1 MQKCKKVWNIEMT
14 VAMEQ
19 DFDSPEL
26 AANQLQPSDKSK
38 VKEITGQRIIFS
50 TVKLLKE
57 DKTADGLRSK
67 KNKGVGGTSSGTN
80 QADV

>member
-1 MQKCKKVWNIEMT
+1 MQKCKKVWNLEMT

-26 AANQLQPSDKSK
+26 AANQIQPSDKAK
-38 VKEITGQRIIFS
+38 VKEITSQRIVFS

-57 DKTADGLRSK
+57 DKADGLRSK
-67 KNKGVGGTSSGTN
+67 ENKGVGGTSSGTN
-80 QADV
+80 

>member
-14 VAMEQ
+14 VVMEQ

-26 AANQLQPSDKSK
+26 AANQFQPSDKAK

-57 DKTADGLRSK
+57 DKTDGLRSK
-67 KNKGVGGTSSGTN
+67 ENKGVGGSSTGTN

>member
-1 MQKCKKVWNIEMT
+1 MQKCKKVWNLEMT

-26 AANQLQPSDKSK
+26 AANQIQPSDKAK
-38 VKEITGQRIIFS
+38 VKAITGQRILFS

-57 DKTADGLRSK
+57 DKAEGLRSK
-67 KNKGVGGTSSGTN
+67 KDKGVGGSSTGTN
-80 QADV
+80 

>member
-1 MQKCKKVWNIEMT
+1 MQKCKKVWNLEMT

-26 AANQLQPSDKSK
+26 AANQIQPSDKAK

-57 DKTADGLRSK
+57 DKADGLRSK
-67 KNKGVGGTSSGTN
+67 EDKGVGGSSTGTN
-80 QADV
+80 

>member
-1 MQKCKKVWNIEMT
+1 MQKCKKVCNLEMT

-26 AANQLQPSDKSK
+26 AANQIQPSDKAK

-57 DKTADGLRSK
+57 DKVDGLRSK
-67 KNKGVGGTSSGTN
+67 KDKGVGGSSTGTN

>member
-26 AANQLQPSDKSK
+26 AANQIQPSDKAK
-38 VKEITGQRIIFS
+38 VKEITSQRIIFS

-57 DKTADGLRSK
+57 DKADGLRSK
-67 KNKGVGGTSSGTN
+67 KDKGVGGSSTGTN
-80 QADV
+80 

>member
-1 MQKCKKVWNIEMT
+1 MQKCKKVWNLEMT

-26 AANQLQPSDKSK
+26 AANQIQPSDKAK
-38 VKEITGQRIIFS
+38 VKEITGQRILFS

-57 DKTADGLRSK
+57 DKADGLRSK
-67 KNKGVGGTSSGTN
+67 EDKGVRGSSTGTN

>member
-1 MQKCKKVWNIEMT
+1 MQKCKKVWNLEMT

-26 AANQLQPSDKSK
+26 AANQIQPSDKAK
-38 VKEITGQRIIFS
+38 VKEITGQRILFS

-57 DKTADGLRSK
+57 DKADGLRSK
-67 KNKGVGGTSSGTN
+67 EDKGGGGTSSGTN
-80 QADV
+80 

>member
-1 MQKCKKVWNIEMT
+1 MKCKKVWNLEMT

-38 VKEITGQRIIFS
+38 VKAITGQRILFS

-57 DKTADGLRSK
+57 DKADGLRPKEDQGASGSGK
-67 KNKGVGGTSSGTN
+67 KGD
-80 QADV
+80 QANV

>member
-1 MQKCKKVWNIEMT
+1 MQKCKKVWNLEMT

-26 AANQLQPSDKSK
+26 AANQIQPSDKAK

-57 DKTADGLRSK
+57 DKADGLRSK
-67 KNKGVGGTSSGTN
+67 KDKGVGGSSTGTN
-80 QADV
+80 

>member
-1 MQKCKKVWNIEMT
+1 MQKCKKVWNLEMT

-26 AANQLQPSDKSK
+26 AANQIQPSDKAK
-38 VKEITGQRIIFS
+38 VKEITSQRIVFS

-57 DKTADGLRSK
+57 DKADGLRSK
-67 KNKGVGGTSSGTN
+67 ENKGVGGSSTGTN
-80 QADV
+80 

>member
-1 MQKCKKVWNIEMT
+1 MQKCKKVWNLEMT

-26 AANQLQPSDKSK
+26 AANQIQPSDKAK
-38 VKEITGQRIIFS
+38 VKEITSQRIIFS

-57 DKTADGLRSK
+57 DKADGLRSK
-67 KNKGVGGTSSGTN
+67 EDKGAGGTSSGTN
-80 QADV
+80 

>member
-1 MQKCKKVWNIEMT
+1 MQKCKKVWNLEVT

-26 AANQLQPSDKSK
+26 AANQIQPSDKAK

-57 DKTADGLRSK
+57 DKVDGLRSK
-67 KNKGVGGTSSGTN
+67 KDKGVGGSSTGTN

>member
-1 MQKCKKVWNIEMT
+1 MQKCKKVWNLEMT

-26 AANQLQPSDKSK
+26 AANQIQPSDKAK

-57 DKTADGLRSK
+57 DKADGLRSK
-67 KNKGVGGTSSGTN
+67 EDKGVRGSGTGTN
-80 QADV
+80 

>member
-1 MQKCKKVWNIEMT
+1 MQKCKKFWNYEMT
-14 VAMEQ
+14 VVMEQ
-19 DFDSPEL
+19 EFDNVED
-26 AANQLQPSDKSK
+26 AANQIQASDKSK
-38 VKEITGQRIIFS
+38 VREISGQRILFS

>member
-1 MQKCKKVWNIEMT
+1 MQKCKKVWNLEMT

-26 AANQLQPSDKSK
+26 AANQIQPSDKAK
-38 VKEITGQRIIFS
+38 VKEITGQRILFS

-57 DKTADGLRSK
+57 DKTDGLRSK
-67 KNKGVGGTSSGTN
+67 KDKGVGESSTGTN
-80 QADV
+80 

>member
-26 AANQLQPSDKSK
+26 AANQIQPSDKAK
-38 VKEITGQRIIFS
+38 VKEITSQRIIFS

-57 DKTADGLRSK
+57 DKADGLRSK
-67 KNKGVGGTSSGTN
+67 EDKGVGGSSTGTN
-80 QADV
+80 

>member
-1 MQKCKKVWNIEMT
+1 MQKCKKVWNLEMT

-26 AANQLQPSDKSK
+26 AANQIQPSDKAK
-38 VKEITGQRIIFS
+38 VKEITSQRIVFS

-57 DKTADGLRSK
+57 DKADGLRSK
-67 KNKGVGGTSSGTN
+67 EDKGVGGSSTGTN
-80 QADV
+80 

>member
-26 AANQLQPSDKSK
+26 AANQIQPSDKAK

-57 DKTADGLRSK
+57 DKADGLRSK

-80 QADV
+80 

>member
-1 MQKCKKVWNIEMT
+1 MQKCKKVWNLEMT

-26 AANQLQPSDKSK
+26 AANQIQPSDKAK
-38 VKEITGQRIIFS
+38 VKAITGQRIIFS

-57 DKTADGLRSK
+57 DKADGLRSK
-67 KNKGVGGTSSGTN
+67 EDKGAGGTSSGTN
-80 QADV
+80 

>member
-1 MQKCKKVWNIEMT
+1 MQKCKKVWNLEMT

-26 AANQLQPSDKSK
+26 AANQIQPSDKAK
-38 VKEITGQRIIFS
+38 VKEITSQRIIFS

-57 DKTADGLRSK
+57 DKADGLRSK
-67 KNKGVGGTSSGTN
+67 ENKGVRGSGTGTN
-80 QADV
+80 

>member
-1 MQKCKKVWNIEMT
+1 MT

-26 AANQLQPSDKSK
+26 AANQFQPSDKSK
-38 VKEITGQRIIFS
+38 VKAITGQRILFS

-57 DKTADGLRSK
+57 DKADGLRPKEDQGASGAGK
-67 KNKGVGGTSSGTN
+67 KGD
-80 QADV
+80 QANV

>member
-1 MQKCKKVWNIEMT
+1 MRCKKVWNLEMT

-26 AANQLQPSDKSK
+26 AANQIQPSDKAK

-57 DKTADGLRSK
+57 DKADGLRSK
-67 KNKGVGGTSSGTN
+67 EDQGASGSGKKGDPTN
-80 QADV
+80 V

>member
-26 AANQLQPSDKSK
+26 AANQFQPSDKAK

-57 DKTADGLRSK
+57 DKADGLRSK
-67 KNKGVGGTSSGTN
+67 ENKGVGGSSTGTN

>member
-1 MQKCKKVWNIEMT
+1 MQKCKKVWNLEMT

-26 AANQLQPSDKSK
+26 AANQIQPSDKAK

-57 DKTADGLRSK
+57 DKADGLRSK
-67 KNKGVGGTSSGTN
+67 EDKGVGGASTGTN

>member
-1 MQKCKKVWNIEMT
+1 MQKCKKVWNLEMT

-26 AANQLQPSDKSK
+26 AANQIQPSDKAK

-57 DKTADGLRSK
+57 DKADGLRSK
-67 KNKGVGGTSSGTN
+67 KDKGVGGSSTGTN